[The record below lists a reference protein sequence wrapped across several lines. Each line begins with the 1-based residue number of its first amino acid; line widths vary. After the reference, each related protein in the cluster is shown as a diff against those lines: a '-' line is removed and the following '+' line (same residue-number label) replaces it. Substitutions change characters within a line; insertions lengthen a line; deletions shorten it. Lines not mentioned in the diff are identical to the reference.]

1 MAEVLTA
8 DQQPTADNNNLP
20 PPLPN
25 APVVHS
31 DDADHNYKLPSHLDP
46 NVRQERRRVGRPTTK
61 VRHSPTMSDEARKE
75 YNAHRREL
83 YRKQGE
89 ASRKRR
95 RERERERYHSLE
107 GDEKK
112 RRNEHRAR
120 LERERYQKL
129 SKEDLAKRNDKR
141 RERAKQRK
149 LKQSKERGLEV
160 ESVPT
165 IPPAAAAA
173 TEETTAVPSL
183 PDVGM
188 NDHNNDVDA
197 SAEVADQVIAGIE
210 ADGGVVA
217 EEAAA
222 TVHI

>member
-8 DQQPTADNNNLP
+8 EQQPTLP

-25 APVVHS
+25 APIVHHSES
-31 DDADHNYKLPSHLDP
+31 DDGDYKLPSDP
-46 NVRQERRRVGRPTTK
+46 DVRQERRRVGRPTTK

-75 YNAHRREL
+75 YNSHRRVL

-89 ASRKRR
+89 ATRKRR
-95 RERERERYHSLE
+95 RERERERYHTVE

-129 SKEDLAKRNDKR
+129 SKEDLEKRNEKR
-141 RERAKQRK
+141 REKANKRK
-149 LKQSKERGLEV
+149 LKQAKGRGLEV
-160 ESVPT
+160 ESVPS
-165 IPPAAAAA
+165 IPPPAAAK
-173 TEETTAVPSL
+173 ETTAVPSL

-188 NDHNNDVDA
+188 HDPNNDADA

-210 ADGGVVA
+210 ADGGVMA
-217 EEAAA
+217 DEAAA

>member
-31 DDADHNYKLPSHLDP
+31 DDGDHDYKLPSHLDP
-46 NVRQERRRVGRPTTK
+46 NVRQVRRRVGRPTTK

-95 RERERERYHSLE
+95 RERERERYHALE

-129 SKEDLAKRNDKR
+129 SKEDLEKRNEKR

-165 IPPAAAAA
+165 IPPPAA
-173 TEETTAVPSL
+173 EETTAVPSL

-188 NDHNNDVDA
+188 NDPNNDADA

-210 ADGGVVA
+210 ADGGVMA
-217 EEAAA
+217 EESAA